1 MAAHHCR
8 ACIIFCMD
16 FRLNGAL
23 TAFLSAQKLDKD
35 GADIIRVAGAA
46 KSLARPNDPRDRD
59 FLLEQLA
66 TSGRL
71 HGTRQVY
78 LVNHEDCG
86 AYGLEQV
93 PDSDA
98 ELALH
103 SRDLRAGRALLQER
117 FPTIE
122 VLTYFMR
129 LDGRAEPIF

>member
-1 MAAHHCR
+1 MAAHNCR

-23 TAFLSAQKLDKD
+23 TAFLSEQKLDND

-46 KSLARPNDPRDRD
+46 KSLVRPNDPRDRD

-86 AYGLEQV
+86 AYGQEQV

-98 ELALH
+98 ELAMH
-103 SRDLRAGRALLQER
+103 SRDLRAGRALVQEK
-117 FPTIE
+117 FPGVA

>member
-23 TAFLSAQKLDKD
+23 TAFLSIQELDED

-46 KSLARPNDPRDRD
+46 KNLARPNDPRDRD

-66 TSGRL
+66 TSARL
-71 HGTRQVY
+71 HGTRQFY

-93 PDSDA
+93 PDSDT
-98 ELALH
+98 ELTLH

-122 VLTYFMR
+122 VLTYFMM

>member
-1 MAAHHCR
+1 
-8 ACIIFCMD
+8 MD

-23 TAFLSAQKLDKD
+23 NAFLSEQKLDKD

-46 KSLARPNDPRDRD
+46 KNLARPSEPRDRD
-59 FLLEQLA
+59 FLLQQLA
-66 TSGRL
+66 TSAGL
-71 HGTRQVY
+71 HGTRQFY

-86 AYGLEQV
+86 AYGQEQA

-98 ELALH
+98 ELAMH
-103 SRDLRAGRALLQER
+103 SRDLRAGRALLQEK
-117 FPTIE
+117 FPGVG